1 MRGLKLRSR
10 RRVSAGGRNFSPSG
24 RRPGIS
30 VMATGRRC
38 VFFLR
43 GLLLSVCTFVCASI
57 SSRGGTPIWGRASA
71 QGALPI
77 LPLPLPLPPLSLTQ
91 LVGGKFEF
99 YSPRGL
105 FTSSGALLSHLRGSI
120 GLKWRGIARFIL
132 RGGVLQKCNDVPLK
146 KTSFAPKGEI
156 KIDISLEAQLF

>member
-1 MRGLKLRSR
+1 MFPVRGLKLRSR

-77 LPLPLPLPPLSLTQ
+77 LSIGVSLSLKPLLPLPPLSLTQ
-91 LVGGKFEF
+91 LVAENLNFTP
-99 YSPRGL
+99 PRGL
-105 FTSSGALLSHLRGSI
+105 FTSSGALLSHLRGSV
-120 GLKWRGIARFIL
+120 GRKWRGIARFIL
-132 RGGVLQKCNDVPLK
+132 R
-146 KTSFAPKGEI
+146 
-156 KIDISLEAQLF
+156 